1 MAHQAGLEDEGPGI
15 PYLYDDGL
23 NTRALPER
31 ELQENM
37 VWCLECYAGKE
48 GAPYGVK
55 LEDQVLL
62 TRDGALPLMTYPFD
76 ARLL

>member
-1 MAHQAGLEDEGPGI
+1 
-15 PYLYDDGL
+15 
-23 NTRALPER
+23 
-31 ELQENM
+31 M

>member
-1 MAHQAGLEDEGPGI
+1 MAHQAGLQDEGPGT
-15 PYLYDDGL
+15 PCLHDGGR

-31 ELQENM
+31 ELRENM
-37 VWCLECYAGKE
+37 VWCLECCAGRE
-48 GAPYGVK
+48 GAPYGVR

-76 ARLL
+76 PGLL